1 MVALGFAGAAGAQDI
16 YSGHFSEQGGE
27 ALYRHVCQGCHMPDG
42 KGAVGAGAYP
52 ALAGDARLASGAYA
66 AMAVGRGQK
75 AMPGFGDSLTDAQ
88 IADAVNYIR
97 TNFGNRYTDKV
108 TPETVKAL
116 RPPPSP

>member
-52 ALAGDARLASGAYA
+52 ALAGYA